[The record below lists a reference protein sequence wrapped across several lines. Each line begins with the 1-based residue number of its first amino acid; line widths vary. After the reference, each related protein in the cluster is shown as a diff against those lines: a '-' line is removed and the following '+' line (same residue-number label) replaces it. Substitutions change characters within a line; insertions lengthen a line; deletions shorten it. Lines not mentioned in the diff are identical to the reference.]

1 MKEVIIHVEDCAY
14 EKLMGMLSLCPQV
27 EVVSEGVAIET
38 REAIDLCVARAI
50 REMRADGAFRLPGDY
65 TYLMIAANEGLAK
78 GMAFF
83 HTPKEYLDY
92 LKELE
97 LDGLPGR
104 STVYDILSK
113 VDGKY
118 PDWIFIDD
126 PKPKEA
132 LRRKNIVRMFLS
144 AFFKAKRA
152 MSDGFSDNR

>member
-1 MKEVIIHVEDCAY
+1 
-14 EKLMGMLSLCPQV
+14 
-27 EVVSEGVAIET
+27 
-38 REAIDLCVARAI
+38 
-50 REMRADGAFRLPGDY
+50 MRADGVFRLPGDY
-65 TYLMIAANEGLAK
+65 AYLMMAANEGLAK

-118 PDWIFIDD
+118 PDWIFTDD

>member
-1 MKEVIIHVEDCAY
+1 MKEIIIHVEDSAY
-14 EKLMGMLSLCPQV
+14 EKFMGMLSLCPQV

-50 REMRADGAFRLPGDY
+50 REMRADGVFRFPGDY
-65 TYLMIAANEGLAK
+65 TYLMIAGNEGQAK
-78 GMAFF
+78 GMPFF
-83 HTPKEYLDY
+83 RSPKEFLDY

-104 STVYDILSK
+104 STIYDTISK

-118 PDWIFIDD
+118 PDWTFTDD

-132 LRRKNIVRMFLS
+132 LRRKNIVRLFLS
-144 AFFKAKRA
+144 AFLKAKRNL
-152 MSDGFSDNR
+152 SDGFSDNR